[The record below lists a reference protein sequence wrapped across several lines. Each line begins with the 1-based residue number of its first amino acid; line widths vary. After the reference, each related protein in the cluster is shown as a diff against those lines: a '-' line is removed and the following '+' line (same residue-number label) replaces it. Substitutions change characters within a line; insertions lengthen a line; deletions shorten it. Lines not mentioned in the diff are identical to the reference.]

1 MENQHR
7 KITGYRELSQSEIDM
22 MNEIKEFEA
31 SWNGLIDRLRE
42 MKDVDQ
48 REVSIAVTEAENAF
62 MRAVRSVARP
72 DRKVK

>member
-48 REVSIAVTEAENAF
+48 REVSIAVTEAEHAF

-72 DRKVK
+72 DRKVA